1 MPRILS
7 AWPDAVINLA
17 VMLVMVVIISQYN
30 KILGAM
36 AFLAWALLIWFALI
50 RRKDREK
57 KFKEYSENVIGN
69 FNDMMYYAMT
79 KLPEGIIVVDEHKRL
94 QWCNSVMQ
102 DFAEVIPQQGM
113 DVSEFWEGLLSE
125 NVFPTA
131 SEEDGT
137 EPTEGDKP
145 APTSQADKPAPD
157 DGEYA
162 IKSLR
167 HRKTAD
173 GTVEEFYRHFLVK
186 YRRLKANKDY
196 PQMAVLFARE
206 ITLYEDLKV
215 EYERSRTALIYV
227 QVDNYDEV
235 MQGLNEAEKTS
246 LMLSVSEILE
256 EWVASLAGF
265 MKRVSSDLFLVVL
278 ERRALD
284 VAIEKKFIV
293 LDKVRQLVN
302 KHQLQVTLSMGAAV
316 AEKPSAEQ
324 SIGELGTKAVAGLNL
339 ALARGGDQAAVNI
352 SDKMQFFG
360 GRAKAVERNTRVRA
374 RVMSHSIRDTMTAA
388 DEIFIMGH
396 TREDYDAF
404 GAAVGVALMA
414 RSLNKPVHIVLS
426 GWLDSVE
433 KIIDLLEKHEDYRD
447 LFISESDVSISTAL
461 EPLLVVVDT
470 FIPKL
475 VAAPVL
481 LERIKKVIVIDHHR
495 RSENTIKNPAI
506 CYLETSSS
514 STCEMVTELL
524 MYFDD
529 KIKIGKL
536 AATALYSGIVVD
548 TKNFAVQTGA
558 RTFEAAAYLRRSG
571 ADPVAVNYLFKS
583 DYDTTISLA
592 KTKAQ
597 SEYYEGG
604 LVVSYIDNVIPN
616 VQAIAGQAADSLL
629 TVEGVRMTIVLFQMR
644 NDTVGISARSGGDLN
659 VQVIMEKYGGGG
671 HQNVAGA
678 QVRNVPILELKKSVV
693 EAARKYIAE
702 TDKPVI
708 K

>member
-7 AWPDAVINLA
+7 AWPDSIINLA
-17 VMLVMVVIISQYN
+17 VMSVMVVIISQYN

-36 AFLAWALLIWFALI
+36 AFLVWALLIWFALV
-50 RRKDREK
+50 RRRDREK
-57 KFKEYSENVIGN
+57 KFKEYAENVIGN

-79 KLPEGIIVVDEHKRL
+79 KLPEGIIVVDEERRL
-94 QWCNSVMQ
+94 QWCNTIMQ
-102 DFAEVIPQQGM
+102 DFAEVLPQQVM
-113 DVSEFWEGLLSE
+113 DIDEFWEGLL
-125 NVFPTA
+125 
-131 SEEDGT
+131 
-137 EPTEGDKP
+137 PTEIFSTVEENP
-145 APTSQADKPAPD
+145 QSE
-157 DGEYA
+157 GEYQ

-167 HRKTAD
+167 KRKNAD
-173 GTVEEFYRHFLVK
+173 GEVENFYRHFLVK
-186 YRRLKANKDY
+186 YRHLQANEDY
-196 PQMAVLFARE
+196 SRMVVLFARE
-206 ITLYEDLKV
+206 VTPYEDLKI
-215 EYERSRTALIYV
+215 EYTRSRTAIIYV
-227 QVDNYDEV
+227 QIDNYDEV
-235 MQGLNEAEKTS
+235 TQGLNEAEKTS

-256 EWVASLAGF
+256 EWVTSLAGF
-265 MKRVSSDLFLVVL
+265 IKRVSDELFIVVL
-278 ERRALD
+278 ERCALES
-284 VAIEKKFIV
+284 AIEKKFVV

-316 AEKPSAEQ
+316 AEKSSDEQ
-324 SIGELGTKAVAGLNL
+324 TMSELDMKAQAGLNL

-352 SDKMQFFG
+352 GDKMQFFG
-360 GRAKAVERNTRVRA
+360 GRAKAVERNTRVKA
-374 RVMSHSIRDTMTAA
+374 RVMSHSIRDTMEAA

-414 RSLNKPVHIVLS
+414 KSLNKPVHIVLS
-426 GWLDSVE
+426 NWLDSVE
-433 KIIDLLEKHEDYRD
+433 KIIDLLSKNEDYKK
-447 LFISESDVSISTAL
+447 LFVTANDVTISTAL
-461 EPLLVVVDT
+461 DPLLVVVDT

-506 CYLETSSS
+506 TYLEPGSS

-524 MYFDD
+524 MYFDE

-548 TKNFAVQTGA
+548 TKNFSIQAGA

-571 ADPVAVNYLFKS
+571 ADPVVVNYLFKS
-583 DYDTTISLA
+583 DYETTVSLA

-604 LVVSYIDNVIPN
+604 LVVSYIEDIIPN
-616 VQAIAGQAADSLL
+616 VQAIAGQAADGLL
-629 TVEGVRMTIVLFQMR
+629 RVEGVRMTIILFQMK
-644 NDTVGISARSGGDLN
+644 NDMIGISARSSGDLN
-659 VQVIMEKYGGGG
+659 VQVIMEKFGGGG

-678 QVRNVPILELKKSVV
+678 QVKNVPILELKKAVV
-693 EAARKYIAE
+693 DAARTYIAE
-702 TDKPVI
+702 TDKV

>member
-7 AWPDAVINLA
+7 AWPDSVINLS
-17 VMLVMVVIISQYN
+17 VMLVMVAVVAQYN

-36 AFLAWALLIWFALI
+36 ALLAWALLCWFAI
-50 RRKDREK
+50 VRRRDREK
-57 KFKEYSENVIGN
+57 KFKEYAENVIGN

-79 KLPEGIIVVDEHKRL
+79 KLPEGIIVVDEDRRL

-102 DFAEVIPQQGM
+102 NFAEVSPQQGM
-113 DVSEFWEGLLSE
+113 DIGEFWEGLLPEDIFSTDITEE
-125 NVFPTA
+125 N
-131 SEEDGT
+131 
-137 EPTEGDKP
+137 K
-145 APTSQADKPAPD
+145 
-157 DGEYA
+157 DGEYPV
-162 IKSLR
+162 KSLR
-167 HRKTAD
+167 RRNLE
-173 GTVEEFYRHFLVK
+173 GGQVEEFYRHFLIK
-186 YRRLKANKDY
+186 YRHLQANADY
-196 PQMAVLFARE
+196 SRMVVLFARE
-206 ITLYEDLKV
+206 TTPYEDLKT
-215 EYERSRTALIYV
+215 EYVLSRTAIIYV
-227 QVDNYDEV
+227 QIDNYDEV
-235 MQGLNEAEKTS
+235 TQGLNEAERTS

-265 MKRVSSDLFLVVL
+265 IRRVSSDLFIVVL

-284 VAIEKKFIV
+284 IAIGQKFIV
-293 LDKVRQLVN
+293 LDKVRKLVN

-316 AEKPSAEQ
+316 AEKPSDEQ
-324 SIGELGTKAVAGLNL
+324 SIGELGATAMAGLNL
-339 ALARGGDQAAVNI
+339 ALARGGDQVAVNI
-352 SDKMQFFG
+352 NDKMQFFG
-360 GRAKAVERNTRVRA
+360 GRAKAVERNTRVKA
-374 RVMSHSIRDTMTAA
+374 RVMSHSIRDTMEAA

-414 RSLNKPVHIVLS
+414 RNLNKPAHIVLS
-426 GWLDSVE
+426 NWLDSVE
-433 KIIDLLEKHEDYRD
+433 KIVDLLEKEEDYKN
-447 LFISESDVSISTAL
+447 LFVSANDVSVSTAL
-461 EPLLVVVDT
+461 EPLLIVVDT

-475 VAAPVL
+475 VAAPSL

-506 CYLETSSS
+506 SYLEPGSS

-548 TKNFAVQTGA
+548 TKNFSIQAGA

-571 ADPVAVNYLFKS
+571 ADPVVVNYLFKS
-583 DYDTTISLA
+583 DYETTVSLA

-604 LVVSYIDNVIPN
+604 LVVSYIEHVIPN
-616 VQAIAGQAADSLL
+616 VQAIAGQAADGLL
-629 TVEGVRMTIVLFQMR
+629 RVEGVRMTIILFQIK
-644 NDTVGISARSGGDLN
+644 NDMVGISARSTGDLN
-659 VQVIMEKYGGGG
+659 VQVIMEKFGGGG

-678 QVRNVPILELKKSVV
+678 QVKDIPIVELKKSVV
-693 EAARKYIAE
+693 EVARKYIAE
-702 TDKPVI
+702 TDNPSK
-708 K
+708 